1 MTEARGPREPD
12 RLELRVV
19 GIEVWV
25 RFAVAELV
33 EERAAALTKAVREIR
48 TRGLEGSRSLAARY
62 SHRDRRGPP
71 RRDASLAPRISTTE
85 EKRSRLRRRLPVVGA
100 LSERLEKMVLA
111 AEALNSL
118 ERNQACSLPGT
129 PGPGNGSPQ
138 S

>member
-1 MTEARGPREPD
+1 MTEARGPREPA

-71 RRDASLAPRISTTE
+71 RRDAGLAPRISTTE
-85 EKRSRLRRRLPVVGA
+85 EKRSRLRRGLPGSGA
-100 LSERLEKMVLA
+100 LSERLGEKGL
-111 AEALNSL
+111 
-118 ERNQACSLPGT
+118 G
-129 PGPGNGSPQ
+129 
-138 S
+138 